1 MKLCVLAENSQGTG
15 YNKVLSY
22 QRKLALSLNF
32 RLLAVRRVTT
42 SEGYKTPGVDGKLI
56 NSNEDK
62 CQAVE
67 NLK

>member
-1 MKLCVLAENSQGTG
+1 MKLCVLAENSHITVS
-15 YNKVLSY
+15 NKVLSY

-32 RLLAVRRVTT
+32 RLLAVRIVTT
-42 SEGYKTPGVDGKLI
+42 NEGKNTPGVDGKLI

-62 CQAVE
+62 CQVVE